1 MPVHAYGGIISVN
14 ATRTVAAGGKIKIAP
29 GNAGTKQVEDPYPG
43 GQEKMPV
50 HAYGGSILVNVTR
63 MVAAD
68 GKINIAPGN
77 AEAK

>member
-1 MPVHAYGGIISVN
+1 
-14 ATRTVAAGGKIKIAP
+14 
-29 GNAGTKQVEDPYPG
+29 
-43 GQEKMPV
+43 MPV

-77 AEAK
+77 AEASRSKTRLIWADKKKMPVHAYGGSISAQVFSDRFSQLGAKS

>member
-1 MPVHAYGGIISVN
+1 MPVNAYGGSISVN

-50 HAYGGSILVNVTR
+50 HAYGGSISAQVFSDRFSQL
-63 MVAAD
+63 
-68 GKINIAPGN
+68 G
-77 AEAK
+77 AKS